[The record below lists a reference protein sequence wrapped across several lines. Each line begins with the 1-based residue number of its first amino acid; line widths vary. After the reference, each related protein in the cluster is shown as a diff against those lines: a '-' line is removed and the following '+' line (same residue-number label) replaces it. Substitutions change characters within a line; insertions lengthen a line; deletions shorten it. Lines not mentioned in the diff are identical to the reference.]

1 MAQVGKPRKRKA
13 RVRQR
18 PAIHWMEVFVVQLDS
33 ARVYIRDNIGKA
45 LLTIFF
51 PDDRAFELDG
61 TENKSPVIAF
71 LNLVQ
76 RVYHPEWTEVSQ
88 EEAKKHP
95 LYGVGG
101 ILGLLYLGAFVA
113 MLGAAAAA
121 IPAALGSIF
130 GEFNFLRQLPII
142 MAFALQ
148 LPFIYLTRR
157 VDPRMPDIAIFCSWT
172 AYPLAVVAAFISLGF
187 WQGLGFFAGGIIT
200 IDFFALYLRRSRRV
214 NVTFMHRTRSEE
226 PFSFSRK
233 EGEVS
238 ESERPESAYEQK
250 RSV

>member
-1 MAQVGKPRKRKA
+1 MAQVEKPRKRKA

-18 PAIHWMEVFVVQLDS
+18 SAIHWMEVFVVQLDS
-33 ARVYIRDNIGKA
+33 ARIYIRDNIGKA

-61 TENKSPVIAF
+61 SEDKSPVTAF

-76 RVYHPEWTEVSQ
+76 RVYHPEWTEVPQ
-88 EEAKKHP
+88 EEAIKHP

-101 ILGLLYLGAFVA
+101 ILGLMYLAAFVA

-121 IPAALGSIF
+121 IPAALGAIF
-130 GEFNFLRQLPII
+130 GELNLLGQIPII

-187 WQGLGFFAGGIIT
+187 WQGLGFFVGGIVT

-214 NVTFMHRTRSEE
+214 NVTFMHRTRPEE

-238 ESERPESAYEQK
+238 GPEQPESAPEQK